1 MSFPV
6 PGTLMIEPTESESK
20 AEIDRFCDSLIA
32 IYGEIIKYSKIEDER
47 LSPLK
52 GAPHT
57 FYDIVNKNFSYS
69 ISEAF
74 PAQFLEENVSRYI
87 APIGR
92 VNNVFGD
99 RNFVCSCVPIEDYM
113 VG

>member
-1 MSFPV
+1 M
-6 PGTLMIEPTESESK
+6 
-20 AEIDRFCDSLIA
+20 IA